1 MKKNNTIIIAEA
13 GVNHNGKLAVAK
25 KLVNA
30 AKNVGADIVKF
41 QTYRTENIV
50 TKSSKKAI
58 YQKKYK
64 PKESQYNMLKNLEL
78 SFKEFEILSRTCSKK
93 KIEFLSTGFDI
104 NSIKFL
110 NSINQKRFKIP
121 SGEITNY
128 PLLRFIGKKKKEII
142 LSTGMS
148 NLKDIEL
155 AIKVLTDF
163 GTPLKKITI
172 LHCNS
177 AYPTHPKDV
186 NLKAMITI
194 KNNFGVKVGYSDH
207 TLGIEAAI
215 IAVSL
220 GAKIIEKHLTLNK
233 KSAGPDHAT
242 SVEPHVFKKMVSA
255 IRRTEEYLGK
265 EKKVMTKNESENK
278 NVVRKSIVASKDI
291 KKGENFSEVNL
302 ATKRPGEGISP
313 MKWKKIIGKKAKKN
327 YKKDDFI

>member
-1 MKKNNTIIIAEA
+1 MSKNKTTIIAEA
-13 GVNHNGKLAVAK
+13 GINHNGKLDTAK
-25 KLVNA
+25 KLIYA
-30 AKNVGADIVKF
+30 AKNSGADIVKF
-41 QTYRTENIV
+41 QTYSTENLV
-50 TKSSKKAI
+50 VKSAKKAN
-58 YQKKYK
+58 YQKKK
-64 PKESQYNMLKNLEL
+64 RPTESQYNMLKKLEL
-78 SFKEFEILSRTCSKK
+78 SFNEFKTLSKICLKE

-110 NSINQKRFKIP
+110 NSLNQKRFKIP

-128 PLLRFIGKKKKEII
+128 PLLRFIGKQKKEII

-148 NLKDIEL
+148 NLKEIGL

-163 GTPLKKITI
+163 GTPLKKII
-172 LHCNS
+172 VLHCNS
-177 AYPTHPKDV
+177 AYPTHPKDA
-186 NLKAMITI
+186 NLKAMVTI

-233 KSAGPDHAT
+233 KSVGPDHTT

-265 EKKVMTKNESENK
+265 EKKIMTKNESENK
-278 NVVRKSIVASKDI
+278 NVVRKSIVALKDI

-302 ATKRPGEGISP
+302 VTKRPGEGISP